1 MSLPEKDFE
10 NAFLMYIYVYTTML
24 ICYFIIKHK
33 TNKRSYMCSYNAKS
47 QKGLFE
53 INKFIVIVGNFNNHF
68 SIISGTT
75 RQKISRYKKKTQQHY
90 QTVRSNQH

>member
-1 MSLPEKDFE
+1 
-10 NAFLMYIYVYTTML
+10 
-24 ICYFIIKHK
+24 
-33 TNKRSYMCSYNAKS
+33 MCSYNAKS

-75 RQKISRYKKKTQQHY
+75 RQKISRYKKKKLNNTIKL
-90 QTVRSNQH
+90 